1 MRLSFT
7 TIALFLSISLFA
19 QSSLVLHY
27 PINPNTISLDETQLM
42 DEGPHGNN
50 AKITGTIFYDD
61 DSFGG
66 YDEAIMV
73 GNLGEMDRYIQTTS
87 PLHLGGSLNDF
98 TLTFWFI
105 HGDAAFNETEVV
117 NLMQF
122 KDNDGNEL
130 FLGLDRATKQLNL
143 QLRNEEQE
151 LYNQTTTTNL
161 HSYNWQHLAI
171 TYDQSESSLKIYHN
185 GLLTQEIE
193 VEFNFP
199 YQPNLN
205 MGIKDDIPLVGVNIC
220 YDEIRLYNQYL
231 APEDIQI
238 IQQNSTNVEVEVA
251 TEQIRIFPNPI
262 SLGDKVNISNMTNA
276 QVQILDAKG
285 QLIRK
290 TALNNGEL
298 DISGLSIGTY
308 FVQLIHNEQR
318 IVKKMLI
325 QP

>member
-7 TIALFLSISLFA
+7 SIALFLSIGLLA

-27 PINPNTISLDETQLM
+27 PINPNTISLDETQLL

-66 YDEAIMV
+66 DDEAIMV

-87 PLHLGGSLNDF
+87 PLHLGGSINDF
-98 TLTFWFI
+98 TLSFWFI
-105 HGDAAFNETEVV
+105 HGDVAFNETAVV

-122 KDNDGNEL
+122 EDNDGNEL
-130 FLGLDRATKQLNL
+130 FLGLDRANKQLNL
-143 QLRNEEQE
+143 QLRNDEQE
-151 LYNQTTTTNL
+151 LFHQTTTINL
-161 HSYNWQHLAI
+161 NSFNWQHLAI
-171 TYDQSESSLKIYHN
+171 TYDQNESNLIIYHN

-199 YQPNLN
+199 YQPYLN
-205 MGIKDDIPLVGVNIC
+205 MGIEDNIPLEDINFC
-220 YDEIRLYNQYL
+220 YDEIRLYNQHL
-231 APEDIQI
+231 APEDIQVI
-238 IQQNSTNVEVEVA
+238 LQNSTNVEVELM
-251 TEQIRIFPNPI
+251 TEQISIFPNPA

-290 TALNNGEL
+290 TALNNGAL
-298 DISGLSIGTY
+298 DISGLTIGTY
-308 FVQLIHNEQR
+308 FVQLINNEQR